1 MAGTCS
7 TAFAVLLVLLVV
19 LIALLVFDM
28 PVLPSVLQAKL
39 DSTVVEPDSP
49 TAAKKKLSAVSCPV
63 EMVGPGGMAPKAS
76 AYTYGSAQ
84 PQTSSSPAVSGG
96 SAVAPP
102 PQASTV
108 TPAPS
113 PLDAV
118 YKLSDVGQEY
128 YAAAAKEA
136 PHLAKPLE
144 TLMPQRAR
152 AAGSTLMSSSLFA
165 SEDDKAIDAEFA
177 KHAVT
182 PQDVMNAAAR
192 SGHFRQTSLTC
203 RGTRTLGSTLMLRA
217 AVHPPTPQPL
227 GLEQHAWGDSSHRL
241 DKMSEARPLADLAS
255 SRCYG
260 V

>member
-1 MAGTCS
+1 MAGACS
-7 TAFAVLLVLLVV
+7 KAFAVLLVLMVV

-28 PVLPSVLQAKL
+28 PVLPSVLQSKL
-39 DSTVVEPDSP
+39 DSEALDPDSP
-49 TAAKKKLSAVSCPV
+49 TVVKKKLSAVACPV
-63 EMVGPGGMAPKAS
+63 EAVAPGSAAPKAS

-84 PQTSSSPAVSGG
+84 PPTTLSSLVNGG
-96 SAVAPP
+96 VTAPP
-102 PQASTV
+102 PPSNVPAAS
-108 TPAPS
+108 S
-113 PLDAV
+113 PLDAL

-144 TLMPQRAR
+144 TLMPERAR
-152 AAGSTLMSSSLFA
+152 ASGSALVGSSLFA